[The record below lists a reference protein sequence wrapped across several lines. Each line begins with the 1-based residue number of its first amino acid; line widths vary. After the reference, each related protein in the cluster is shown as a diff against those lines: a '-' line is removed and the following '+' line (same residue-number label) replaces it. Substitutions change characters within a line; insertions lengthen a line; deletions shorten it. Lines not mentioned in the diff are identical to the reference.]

1 MKISEIGGYV
11 AKWLI
16 SASFFILGCV
26 FLIKVADT
34 GSIKPIIVSILS
46 FGMVFWL
53 YKEQGT
59 INKPRVFATLFTI
72 VAASAAARYVYFDYP
87 VFNISFGVSWW
98 VWTAIIGIP
107 VMAFAKAKFE

>member
-26 FLIKVADT
+26 FLMKVADT
-34 GSIKPIIVSILS
+34 GSIKPIIVSIVS
-46 FGMVFWL
+46 FGVVFWL
-53 YKEQGT
+53 YKEEGT
-59 INKPRVFATLFTI
+59 INKPRVFATAFSI
-72 VAASAAARYVYFDYP
+72 VAAALAATYLYFDYP
-87 VFNISFGVSWW
+87 VFNISFGISWW

-107 VMAFAKAKFE
+107 VMAIAKKKFE